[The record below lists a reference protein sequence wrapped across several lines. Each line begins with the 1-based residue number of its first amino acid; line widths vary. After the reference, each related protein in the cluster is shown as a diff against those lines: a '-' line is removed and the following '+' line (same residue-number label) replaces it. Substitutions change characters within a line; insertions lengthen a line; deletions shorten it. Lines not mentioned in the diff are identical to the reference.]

1 MKENFIGTANN
12 FSVEQISRSEAH
24 AKNGMDELSLADIP
38 RFKAVPPR
46 VIAGFL
52 RTMALDDVAEA
63 SVVTSRGKSR
73 RDGSETTSNIM

>member
-1 MKENFIGTANN
+1 
-12 FSVEQISRSEAH
+12 
-24 AKNGMDELSLADIP
+24 MDELSLADIP

-63 SVVTSRGKSR
+63 SVVTSSGNADEIRAEEVPGILKQTR
-73 RDGSETTSNIM
+73 LKQTMY